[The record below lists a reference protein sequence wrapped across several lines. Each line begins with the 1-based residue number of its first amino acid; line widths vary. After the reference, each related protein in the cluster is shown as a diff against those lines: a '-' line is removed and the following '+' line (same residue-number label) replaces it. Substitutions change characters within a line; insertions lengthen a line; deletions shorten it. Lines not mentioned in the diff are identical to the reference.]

1 MSKFDPI
8 RPFYDNEVNQALKEY
23 GQHPMMK
30 AILNFTFPDRSEAEW
45 AEMLSDIHSIRD
57 FQTKIIYDA
66 VLKVLKISSDGLSTS
81 GFENLE
87 PNTAYLFISNHRDII
102 LDTSLLNATLFEH
115 GLVMTTSA
123 IGDNL
128 VKKPFLKALSR
139 ITRNFVVFRG
149 LSPKAMFENSKL
161 NSEYIREALFHENRS
176 VWIAQREGRT
186 KDGMDLT
193 QKGMLKMLTMASGD
207 TPLKEYFQQLKIVP
221 VSISYENDPTDVL
234 KMPELMAKAREEIY
248 VKQKNEDFRTLVSGI
263 MGQKKRIH
271 ISVGKVLNEEIG
283 EVFGT
288 NNPLNKQLQMLAE
301 ELDRIIVHNYQL
313 WPSNYIALDLM
324 HNTNK
329 YENHY
334 SKEEKIAFEER
345 MANGIDMNNE
355 VAVHNFLAMYANPV
369 THKQKIAEPTT

>member
-1 MSKFDPI
+1 
-8 RPFYDNEVNQALKEY
+8 
-23 GQHPMMK
+23 
-30 AILNFTFPDRSEAEW
+30 
-45 AEMLSDIHSIRD
+45 
-57 FQTKIIYDA
+57 
-66 VLKVLKISSDGLSTS
+66 
-81 GFENLE
+81 
-87 PNTAYLFISNHRDII
+87 
-102 LDTSLLNATLFEH
+102 
-115 GLVMTTSA
+115 
-123 IGDNL
+123 
-128 VKKPFLKALSR
+128 
-139 ITRNFVVFRG
+139 
-149 LSPKAMFENSKL
+149 MFENSKL

-207 TPLKEYFQQLKIVP
+207 TPLKEYFQQMKIVP

-369 THKQKIAEPTT
+369 THKQKIAQPTT

>member
-81 GFENLE
+81 GFENLK

-139 ITRNFVVFRG
+139 ITRNFVV
-149 LSPKAMFENSKL
+149 LEDL
-161 NSEYIREALFHENRS
+161 
-176 VWIAQREGRT
+176 AQRQC
-186 KDGMDLT
+186 L
-193 QKGMLKMLTMASGD
+193 
-207 TPLKEYFQQLKIVP
+207 
-221 VSISYENDPTDVL
+221 
-234 KMPELMAKAREEIY
+234 
-248 VKQKNEDFRTLVSGI
+248 
-263 MGQKKRIH
+263 RIQ
-271 ISVGKVLNEEIG
+271 N
-283 EVFGT
+283 
-288 NNPLNKQLQMLAE
+288 
-301 ELDRIIVHNYQL
+301 
-313 WPSNYIALDLM
+313 
-324 HNTNK
+324 
-329 YENHY
+329 
-334 SKEEKIAFEER
+334 
-345 MANGIDMNNE
+345 
-355 VAVHNFLAMYANPV
+355 
-369 THKQKIAEPTT
+369 

>member
-1 MSKFDPI
+1 
-8 RPFYDNEVNQALKEY
+8 
-23 GQHPMMK
+23 
-30 AILNFTFPDRSEAEW
+30 
-45 AEMLSDIHSIRD
+45 
-57 FQTKIIYDA
+57 
-66 VLKVLKISSDGLSTS
+66 
-81 GFENLE
+81 
-87 PNTAYLFISNHRDII
+87 
-102 LDTSLLNATLFEH
+102 
-115 GLVMTTSA
+115 
-123 IGDNL
+123 
-128 VKKPFLKALSR
+128 
-139 ITRNFVVFRG
+139 
-149 LSPKAMFENSKL
+149 
-161 NSEYIREALFHENRS
+161 
-176 VWIAQREGRT
+176 
-186 KDGMDLT
+186 
-193 QKGMLKMLTMASGD
+193 
-207 TPLKEYFQQLKIVP
+207 
-221 VSISYENDPTDVL
+221 
-234 KMPELMAKAREEIY
+234 
-248 VKQKNEDFRTLVSGI
+248 